1 MLFGGD
7 LECGCL
13 EGDSW
18 QEAEV
23 DRKDLVELGA

>member
-1 MLFGGD
+1 VLVGS
-7 LECGCL
+7 LERGYL

-23 DRKDLVELGA
+23 DWKDLIQLDA